1 MSISQPISM
10 PSGNKL
16 LDGLSPHEYSR
27 LRPHLQLVPW
37 EFKQV
42 LYEPRAPI
50 DYAYFPLEGV
60 ASMVTLMEDGR
71 GIEVATIG
79 REGVIG
85 LAALLGGDKTI
96 ARFIV
101 QVPGTALRMKAEVL
115 KGETGQD
122 SPLGRLL
129 LLYNT
134 AFLKQITQSVACNG
148 LHSLVQRACRWLLM
162 NRDRIDTEELPLTH
176 ELLADMLGV
185 RRSSVSEVLEPLQK
199 KGLIRYRRG
208 KLTIVNRKGLES
220 AACECYRAV
229 KDEFERLFG

>member
-1 MSISQPISM
+1 M

-16 LDGLSPHEYSR
+16 LDGLPPHQYSR
-27 LRPHLQLVPW
+27 LQPHLQRVPL
-37 EFKQV
+37 ELRQV
-42 LYEPRAPI
+42 LHEPRTAI
-50 DYAYFPLEGV
+50 EYAYFPRAGV
-60 ASMVTLMEDGR
+60 ASMVTLMEDG
-71 GIEVATIG
+71 GNIEVASIG

-85 LAALLGGDKTI
+85 LAALLGDETTI

-101 QVPGTALRMKAEVL
+101 QMPGTALRMKAKILRE
-115 KGETGQD
+115 ETSQD
-122 SPLGRLL
+122 TPLRRML
-129 LLYNT
+129 LLYNV
-134 AFLKQITQSVACNG
+134 AFLKQVTQSAACNG
-148 LHSLVQRACRWLLM
+148 LHSLMQRCCRWLLM

-208 KLTIVNRKGLES
+208 KLTILNRKGLES

-229 KDEFERLFG
+229 KEEFERLFG